1 MRFNVE
7 TKDEGKVSTQP
18 KSEAEGHISRNMI
31 RCFQSDEDSV
41 RQMIARK
48 VWTSKTVQARKPM
61 EILGDKLKQGDCVSP
76 KFVSVST

>member
-1 MRFNVE
+1 
-7 TKDEGKVSTQP
+7 
-18 KSEAEGHISRNMI
+18 MI
-31 RCFQSDEDSV
+31 RCFESDEDFV

-48 VWTSKTVQARKPM
+48 VWTSKTVKARKPM